1 MYMSYVTVY
10 MLDICILVILAYTL
24 GLGHTGSQV
33 LSPKSVEVNL
43 CNLNHWEHG
52 SWDLPLYTGPVVLSP
67 KYDMDAY
74 MATFFGGEAW
84 DMCCELDQ
92 VKC

>member
-1 MYMSYVTVY
+1 MQSQP
-10 MLDICILVILAYTL
+10 LRAWKL
-24 GLGHTGSQV
+24 GLTTLHGSQ
-33 LSPKSVEVNL
+33 
-43 CNLNHWEHG
+43 
-52 SWDLPLYTGPVVLSP
+52 VLSP

>member
-43 CNLNHWEHG
+43 CNLNH
-52 SWDLPLYTGPVVLSP
+52 
-67 KYDMDAY
+67 
-74 MATFFGGEAW
+74 
-84 DMCCELDQ
+84 
-92 VKC
+92 